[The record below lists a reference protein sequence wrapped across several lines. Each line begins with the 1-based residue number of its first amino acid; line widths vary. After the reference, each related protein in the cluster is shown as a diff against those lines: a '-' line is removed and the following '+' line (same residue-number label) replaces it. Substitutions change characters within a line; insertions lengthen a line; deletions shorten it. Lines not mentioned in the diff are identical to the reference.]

1 MKISIVVSV
10 YNEEAV
16 LERFWTEL
24 SEVLDSADFASEV
37 IFINDGSSDCS
48 REILRA
54 LATSCRQ
61 VRIVNLSRNFGHEA
75 AMAAGLDHAGGD
87 AVICMDADLQHPPEL
102 LPAMVECFRGG
113 TEIVTMAR
121 RDNADTGWL
130 QRLQS
135 RLFYM
140 VLNLISPQNFTVNAS
155 DFFLVSARVRKVLM
169 TEYRERTRF
178 LRGLIQSVGFNRVS
192 LEFVAPSR
200 AAGSSKYSFFRL
212 LSLSVSAMAV
222 TSKLPLRA
230 SLLLGGFFGVL
241 SMGVGIYSLVM
252 KFLLGH
258 VISGYTTIVVL
269 MSFIFSVQF
278 IVLGVIGEYLGFLF
292 DEIKGRPVYI
302 VESVIEGE
310 AGRGEDQP

>member
-16 LERFWTEL
+16 LERFWAEL
-24 SEVLDSADFASEV
+24 AAVLGPAGFASEV
-37 IFINDGSSDCS
+37 IFVNDGSSDRS
-48 REILRA
+48 LDLLRT
-54 LATSCRQ
+54 LAASCRQ
-61 VRIVNLSRNFGHEA
+61 IRIVNLSRNFGHEA
-75 AMAAGLDHAGGD
+75 AMAAGLDQAGGD

-102 LPAMVECFRGG
+102 LPAMVERFRDGA
-113 TEIVTMAR
+113 EIVTMAR
-121 RDNADTGWL
+121 RDNAGTSWL

-135 RLFYM
+135 RLFYT
-140 VLNLISPQNFTVNAS
+140 VLNLISPQQFTVNAS
-155 DFFLVSARVRKVLM
+155 DFFLVSARVRKVLT

-178 LRGLIQSVGFNRVS
+178 LRGLIQSVGFNRVC
-192 LEFVAPSR
+192 LEFAAPSR
-200 AAGSSKYSFFRL
+200 AGGKSKYSLLRL
-212 LSLSVSAMAV
+212 LALSISAMAV

-230 SLLLGGFFGVL
+230 GLLLGGGFGLL
-241 SMGVGIYSLVM
+241 SLGVGVYSLAM

-258 VISGYTTIVVL
+258 VITGYTTIVVL

-278 IVLGVIGEYLGFLF
+278 VVLGVIGEYLGFLF

-310 AGRGEDQP
+310 GGRGEDQP